1 MHKYQLH
8 SKAIISAEMLAKKLI
23 SQILP
28 VLKTS
33 DNGQYALKV
42 MEDFKVS
49 HLPIVNNEDFLGLL
63 SEEDIYSLN
72 ALEEPIGNY
81 KLSLIRPFVDQYQH
95 IYDVI
100 DLACNEKLTVIPVL
114 NKTNGFVGTILL
126 KDLVFHFGQIA
137 AVSNPGGIIV
147 LELNENDYSMAE
159 IAEIIESNDS
169 KILSS
174 YITNHKDS
182 TKLELTLKINKINIY
197 PILQTFERYNYSVI
211 ASFSES
217 TFNDDLMDRYN
228 LLMTYLN
235 L

>member
-1 MHKYQLH
+1 
-8 SKAIISAEMLAKKLI
+8 MLAKKLI
-23 SQILP
+23 SQELP
-28 VLKTS
+28 VLRTS
-33 DNGQYALKV
+33 DYGHYALKL

-63 SEEDIYSLN
+63 SEEDIYTMN
-72 ALEEPIGNY
+72 APDEPIGNY
-81 KLSLIRPFVDQYQH
+81 NLSLIRPFVDQYQH
-95 IYDVI
+95 VYDVI
-100 DLACNEKLTVIPVL
+100 YLACTEKLTVIPVL
-114 NKTNGFVGTILL
+114 NKSNAFLGCIQL
-126 KDLVFHFGQIA
+126 KDLVYHFGEIT
-137 AVSNPGGIIV
+137 AVNNPGGIII
-147 LELNENDYSMAE
+147 LELNSNDYSLAEVAE
-159 IAEIIESNDS
+159 IVESNDS

-182 TKLELTLKINKINIY
+182 TKVELTLKINKINIY

>member
-1 MHKYQLH
+1 
-8 SKAIISAEMLAKKLI
+8 MLAKKLI
-23 SQILP
+23 SQVLP
-28 VLKTS
+28 LLKTS
-33 DNGQYALKV
+33 DDGHYALKT

-63 SEEDIYSLN
+63 SEDDIYSLN
-72 ALEEPIGNY
+72 ALDEPIGNY
-81 KLSLIRPFVDQYQH
+81 KLSLTRPFVDQYQH

-100 DLACNEKLTVIPVL
+100 DLACREKLSVIPVL
-114 NKTNGFVGTILL
+114 NKSNVFLGCILL
-126 KDLVFHFGQIA
+126 KDLAFHFGQIT
-137 AVSNPGGIIV
+137 AVHNPGGIII

-159 IAEIIESNDS
+159 IAEIIESNEA

-174 YITNHKDS
+174 YITTHNDS

-197 PILQTFERYNYSVI
+197 PILQTLERYNYSVI
-211 ASFSES
+211 ASFSEN